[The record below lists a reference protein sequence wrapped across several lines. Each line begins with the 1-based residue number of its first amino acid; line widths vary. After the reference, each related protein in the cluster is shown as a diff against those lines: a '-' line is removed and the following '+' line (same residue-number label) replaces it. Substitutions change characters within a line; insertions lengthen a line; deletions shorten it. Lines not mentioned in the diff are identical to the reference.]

1 MTGRWVLELK
11 ISAAAKFQER
21 VVTSGFSRSTHDM
34 MEYITYFRVKYLDSL
49 IDFCDGIFRQ
59 PWSSHNTS
67 WSETFDELNLPM
79 SFSPTVKEIIRRTYN
94 WTCTICLNPLPAEGS
109 HCAHVFDASK
119 AGEKQVGDIVLLEY
133 TDSPWTLEVA
143 DAVSLGLLDPTE
155 PPESYNRKESWNGV
169 IRYFTSGRLVL
180 SPPMPVLEWIKEK
193 LEDASDS
200 ADVWK
205 IFNELRFNRPTKLL
219 SFKDHYALIPLFHAK
234 DKGSYELYCNAPLT
248 SSVITQSGTFE
259 TISHPAKTGQNTY
272 RIFSYEEACMHS
284 NPEIVR
290 FASAPPQVGPID
302 YWHIPIYCHIILYIF
317 LQRTINH
324 SKSKYPE
331 IALGHQIYAQLL
343 KLRGTPTP
351 NAFPMIAAEVETEFV
366 SLERSSLAGN
376 SLPAEIRSDSYPGH
390 KSRFPGSAK
399 VTAKREHDGVSASF
413 PSLLTGEKQSPAG
426 GGPCTPRR
434 PRISD
439 RLPPTHPTDPPRLP
453 PSSPAGDSAG
463 TPRRRP
469 PTHPCC
475 GREKSGSTEHMC
487 TVCYTMVAKS
497 SSFKISVAVQVPED
511 GAQGGPESRRNIC
524 RTLAEWVGGQ
534 NVKSYSFG
542 ATLTAGAILG
552 IARRQRKG
560 WDTYKVI
567 SIDLRCLRCG
577 FATRGVANMQMQESV
592 GSERMALQHLEAA
605 RRKECI
611 RRALVGDWN
620 WGKHTESAQEDYTCQ
635 HTTRPKYIHPAPPP
649 LLRRQTISVVC
660 GLGIHKEKK
669 EDPVRNV
676 RKIEGEVR
684 AFRLME
690 TLQYGFPTE
699 AGVVVVARLE
709 LGVVQWVTAEGQLT
723 VMRCNRRRWEFVR
736 RGTGWNYND

>member
-1 MTGRWVLELK
+1 
-11 ISAAAKFQER
+11 
-21 VVTSGFSRSTHDM
+21 
-34 MEYITYFRVKYLDSL
+34 
-49 IDFCDGIFRQ
+49 
-59 PWSSHNTS
+59 
-67 WSETFDELNLPM
+67 M
-79 SFSPTVKEIIRRTYN
+79 SFSPTVKEIIRRTYH

-119 AGEKQVGDIVLLEY
+119 AGEKQVGDIVLIEY
-133 TDSPWTLEVA
+133 TDSPWTLKVD

-169 IRYFTSGRLVL
+169 IQCPTCHLGYFTSGRLVL

-205 IFNELRFNRPTKLL
+205 
-219 SFKDHYALIPLFHAK
+219 
-234 DKGSYELYCNAPLT
+234 
-248 SSVITQSGTFE
+248 SGTFD

-331 IALGHQIYAQLL
+331 VALGHQIYAQLL
-343 KLRGTPTP
+343 KLRGTPAP

-376 SLPAEIRSDSYPGH
+376 SLPAEIVRH

-413 PSLLTGEKQSPAG
+413 SSLLTGEKQSPAG
-426 GGPCTPRR
+426 DGPCTPRR

-511 GAQGGPESRRNIC
+511 EAQGGPESRRNIR

-552 IARRQRKG
+552 I
-560 WDTYKVI
+560 
-567 SIDLRCLRCG
+567 
-577 FATRGVANMQMQESV
+577 V
-592 GSERMALQHLEAA
+592 GTLM
-605 RRKECI
+605 
-611 RRALVGDWN
+611 
-620 WGKHTESAQEDYTCQ
+620 
-635 HTTRPKYIHPAPPP
+635 
-649 LLRRQTISVVC
+649 LRR
-660 GLGIHKEKK
+660 
-669 EDPVRNV
+669 R
-676 RKIEGEVR
+676 
-684 AFRLME
+684 
-690 TLQYGFPTE
+690 
-699 AGVVVVARLE
+699 
-709 LGVVQWVTAEGQLT
+709 
-723 VMRCNRRRWEFVR
+723 
-736 RGTGWNYND
+736 